1 MRNGTY
7 PAELEQAIADLHEMH
22 KDVCRD
28 AYDWMKDVCN
38 KSEAEALAAALGV
51 AEECRSR

>member
-28 AYDWMKDVCN
+28 AYDWELSMGATK
-38 KSEAEALAAALGV
+38 EHALAAALGV

>member
-1 MRNGTY
+1 MRHGTS